1 MANILRIY
9 TYKEAKFDLVISI
22 ILSILFIV
30 IIFLCNSGEY
40 FAKEIGI
47 CLNISAPLLGFL
59 LAAYSLLLAFPK
71 NGHVQNVL
79 NHKDFPRLFDYFILA
94 IFVDLTLL
102 FVALIG
108 VLIIPDSWMPY
119 FSCVIL
125 FFAIYTIVS
134 ISRIISLLYGLTQ
147 LLFPNN

>member
-1 MANILRIY
+1 
-9 TYKEAKFDLVISI
+9 
-22 ILSILFIV
+22 
-30 IIFLCNSGEY
+30 
-40 FAKEIGI
+40 
-47 CLNISAPLLGFL
+47 
-59 LAAYSLLLAFPK
+59 
-71 NGHVQNVL
+71 
-79 NHKDFPRLFDYFILA
+79 
-94 IFVDLTLL
+94 
-102 FVALIG
+102 LIG